1 MNSSATIK
9 KAEIKVTTNLAKNI
23 KLNNYQN
30 ELLQS
35 LVNIIN
41 NAKDALIENIEPS
54 KRHIFIECFMKNDH
68 ATITIKDNAGGIP
81 KDVIG
86 HIFEPYFTTKHQSQ
100 GTGLGLDMTY
110 KMITQSMNG
119 NIEAK
124 NMIYMIEAKNYTGA
138 VFTITL

>member
-1 MNSSATIK
+1 
-9 KAEIKVTTNLAKNI
+9 
-23 KLNNYQN
+23 
-30 ELLQS
+30 
-35 LVNIIN
+35 
-41 NAKDALIENIEPS
+41 
-54 KRHIFIECFMKNDH
+54 
-68 ATITIKDNAGGIP
+68 
-81 KDVIG
+81 VIG